1 MALSRASGSNYVGQK
16 RGHAHPMYNVPFIV
30 RPVNTI
36 TAGNLADADG
46 TSIGKWFCPDFFGEC
61 LVLAIGFN
69 YAAAGGAQTVAGDMK
84 VEIAGDVITVD
95 GSTLL
100 CTSVASHAASDCVE
114 QNCNDTTSTETLSA
128 APSFPKIAGGQLL
141 EWKVGKQG
149 TGAGDR
155 TVHPYAILVRR
166 PSQS

>member
-1 MALSRASGSNYVGQK
+1 MALSRASGSNYSGQK

-36 TAGNLADADG
+36 TAGNLTDAAG

-69 YAAAGGAQTVAGDMK
+69 YAAAGGAQTTDGKME
-84 VEIAGDVITVD
+84 VEIAGDNIE
-95 GSTLL
+95 
-100 CTSVASHAASDCVE
+100 VASAVATATSAASHTASDCVE
-114 QNCNDTTSTETLSA
+114 TSCNNTATADNLTT
-128 APSFPKIAGGQLL
+128 APSYPKIAGGQLL
-141 EWKVGKQG
+141 EWKVNTQG
-149 TGAGDR
+149 AGAGDQ